1 MFLCVSLLHCCCYAT
16 MFHQH
21 EIYRIWSDITVT
33 NSLFSS
39 WRSALW
45 TQLPGHR
52 VSILRATVGPG
63 DRRDAVRA
71 EWHVSLC
78 GGKVYG
84 RPPYK
89 TSQRTSRRRDCSFVI
104 TSIMWFYNY
113 TVFLNSWPRR
123 SFIHVVVW
131 WSISIYRLYLSVESN
146 WSHASFF
153 FIPRL
158 SPFLPDPWC
167 LCSMSCL
174 EHWFY

>member
-1 MFLCVSLLHCCCYAT
+1 MSPCYVLNLKWIREVASSETLDESKGRHVSVRVFAALLLLCYYVSST
-16 MFHQH
+16 
-21 EIYRIWSDITVT
+21 WDIQNLIRYYCIT

-52 VSILRATVGPG
+52 VPILRATVGPG

-89 TSQRTSRRRDCSFVI
+89 TSQRTSRRRDYCLVV

-123 SFIHVVVW
+123 SFIHVVVC
-131 WSISIYRLYLSVESN
+131 WSISIYRLYLSVDLN
-146 WSHASFF
+146 
-153 FIPRL
+153 
-158 SPFLPDPWC
+158 
-167 LCSMSCL
+167 
-174 EHWFY
+174 